1 MAASQ
6 LRPRPLRRG
15 TPQGHGGSRSLRKL
29 RWRGKTKEL
38 EEAGVLGSADC
49 VSGFTISTRHPKRT
63 QSHASLKCQNPHQVH
78 VSEGAFAA
86 HDGA

>member
-29 RWRGKTKEL
+29 QWRGKTKEL

-63 QSHASLKCQNPHQVH
+63 QSHASLECQKPHQVH